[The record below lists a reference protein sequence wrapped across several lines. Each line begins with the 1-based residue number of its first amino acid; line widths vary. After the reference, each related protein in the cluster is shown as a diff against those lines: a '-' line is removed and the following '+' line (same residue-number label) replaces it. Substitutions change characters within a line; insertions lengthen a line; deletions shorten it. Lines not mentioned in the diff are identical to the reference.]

1 MLYFNQLGIDPFADP
16 DGDGLCNY
24 SEYILGSNPTNAYSM
39 SLSKTDAQYCFFG
52 LHQRCHYPTAPLET
66 NGPGMNMV
74 TLTLSNTLVGSNY
87 QIYSK
92 DLAATNSAW
101 RVETNFLSTNAATEN
116 SHCAERADSGLHRWR
131 RLRGPDGRRPAERL
145 RSPGGPIPTNCWPT
159 PGNTWHPDGYK
170 DLDGATVSATSPN
183 TTQREG
189 SG

>member
-39 SLSKTDAQYCFFG
+39 SLSKTDAQYCFLAYTNDATTRLRLF
-52 LHQRCHYPTAPLET
+52 ET

-101 RVETNFLSTNAATEN
+101 RVETNFPQ
-116 SHCAERADSGLHRWR
+116 HQ
-131 RLRGPDGRRPAERL
+131 RGD
-145 RSPGGPIPTNCWPT
+145 
-159 PGNTWHPDGYK
+159 
-170 DLDGATVSATSPN
+170 
-183 TTQREG
+183 
-189 SG
+189 